1 MLTKFN
7 NEVLRYGPAAV
18 LPQNLSDEWLTVLQE
33 KADNFLDA
41 NFDLDECRDPQ
52 SAADPLLTACVSE
65 IILYQQKGDINLT
78 AEEMLRKI
86 TVYALRM
93 TMETVHRDA
102 SIELEPPT
110 LETVLEWEGILDH
123 RHHNPEF
130 IEVLEQACI
139 LKAKERNW
147 LKTIKDK
154 LFTADAKQ

>member
-18 LPQNLSDEWLTVLQE
+18 LPQNLSDEWLAVLQE
-33 KADNFLDA
+33 KADNFLDS
-41 NFDLDECRDPQ
+41 NFDLDECLEPQ
-52 SAADPLLTACVSE
+52 SIADPLLTACVSE
-65 IILYQQKGDINLT
+65 IILYQQKGEINLS

-110 LETVLEWEGILDH
+110 LETVLEWESILEH
-123 RHHNPEF
+123 RHRNPEF

-139 LKAKERNW
+139 LKTKDRNW
-147 LKTIKDK
+147 LHNIKAK
-154 LFTADAKQ
+154 LFTADTKR